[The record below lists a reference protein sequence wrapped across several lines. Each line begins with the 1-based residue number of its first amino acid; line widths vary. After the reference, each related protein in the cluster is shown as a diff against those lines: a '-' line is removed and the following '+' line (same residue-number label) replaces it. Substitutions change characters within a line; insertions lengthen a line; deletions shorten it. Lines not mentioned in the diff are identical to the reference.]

1 MDWYYAGDGNQKGPV
16 NEQEFQNLVQQRVV
30 TAGTLVWR
38 EGMANWEPY
47 GDRLSPS
54 PDRQAATD
62 GLTCAGCG
70 RSYPQSEVIPLE
82 GRLYCAACKPIAV
95 QRLKEGVISRTTAA
109 DEVRNQY
116 LKHEASVKSIGLLYY
131 LGGGGLL
138 LMGIVAIFVGPSDAS
153 DSVRQPLMA
162 AVFLGLS
169 VIQFWV
175 GTGVRRLKRWARV
188 PSGILS
194 GIGLLGFPVGT
205 LVNAYILYLIFC
217 RKGKMVFSVEYRA
230 IIEQTPHIKY
240 RTSIVVWI
248 LLGLVLLALGVA
260 LTAPRLGR
268 L

>member
-1 MDWYYAGDGNQKGPV
+1 M
-16 NEQEFQNLVQQRVV
+16 
-30 TAGTLVWR
+30 
-38 EGMANWEPY
+38 
-47 GDRLSPS
+47 
-54 PDRQAATD
+54 
-62 GLTCAGCG
+62 
-70 RSYPQSEVIPLE
+70 
-82 GRLYCAACKPIAV
+82 
-95 QRLKEGVISRTTAA
+95 SRTTAA
-109 DEVRNQY
+109 DQVRNQY

-217 RKGKMVFSVEYRA
+217 RKGKMVFSEEYRA

-260 LTAPRLGR
+260 LTAPLLGR